1 MIREPNLYTF
11 TSIKNFNQTFQGLG
25 RAGTLGIEKAVKV
38 LDTLG
43 SSMTN
48 LNRNSGFAA
57 GVTVKG
63 NEVSILAF
71 EVANTI
77 VKGYSLMESVS
88 DSKVQQLKDIVLS
101 SEGVQYLVSKD
112 MDELL
117 KMVTADKRLVL
128 ENCINLCCCMCPLPF
143 TCLLYIVNCF
153 LPEFYSLS
161 ALL

>member
-1 MIREPNLYTF
+1 MRVNDYNLDYYNN
-11 TSIKNFNQTFQGLG
+11 KHENAATFQGLG

-128 ENCINLCCCMCPLPF
+128 ESCI
-143 TCLLYIVNCF
+143 
-153 LPEFYSLS
+153 SL
-161 ALL
+161 

>member
-1 MIREPNLYTF
+1 
-11 TSIKNFNQTFQGLG
+11 
-25 RAGTLGIEKAVKV
+25 
-38 LDTLG
+38 
-43 SSMTN
+43 MTN
-48 LNRNSGFAA
+48 LNRHGGFAA

-128 ENCINLCCCMCPLPF
+128 ENCINIYCCICHYMSA
-143 TCLLYIVNCF
+143 V
-153 LPEFYSLS
+153 YS
-161 ALL
+161 